1 VIDREQV
8 LHIAQLARL
17 RLDETEVE
25 RMSGELSGILAHV
38 DRITALDLSDV
49 PPTSHVVELVNVLRA
64 DEPRP
69 SWPRDVVLAQAPD
82 PVDGAF
88 RVPSPQ
94 AEA

>member
-1 VIDREQV
+1 
-8 LHIAQLARL
+8 
-17 RLDETEVE
+17 
-25 RMSGELSGILAHV
+25 MSGELSGILAHV